1 MNVTGFCGSFHPR
14 KVRDGVALMGQVRQ
28 LCSPVENCAGQGVAR
43 RASATENPP
52 VSVPDKH
59 SADRSL
65 RLQQPSDLFQELRT
79 SFKNH
84 GVSGSVVGSWFSL
97 FEGDPKRS
105 MKGIDPSALNSKGS
119 EAGPVLEKMV
129 LVSQRRIEGLIK
141 RRQLRF
147 SGNEPSALAGVLVA
161 AALSRNA
168 QLFSNFFRL
177 LREVLDDQALTRML
191 LRELVVDRQIFKDPS
206 SLAEMLSRQGLSV
219 DEESLLSIYSQD
231 ERSQETSGRATR
243 SADAAGSEVGRR
255 TSTSA
260 GREASDVPPRASS
273 LSIVPEN
280 LNCSKQQ
287 LFRWLSDQSVSP
299 NKSYFTN
306 LMLHYKRTGRVQD
319 AVKLYNLL
327 DFDPRFVSSAMTI
340 LCMKSLLRQGQTHQV
355 LRVYVNTK
363 SMHKPDVHTF
373 SVLID
378 ACATMG
384 DLDKLENAIREMENC
399 KVVPN
404 AITITSIMK
413 GYSKPGKRSDA
424 VKYARELSAKYDI
437 AWDVKAFTSAIKACG
452 ASGDLSGME
461 RLYSEMTESAG
472 LQPNLICYTT
482 LIHGFAKA
490 GDCKNA
496 VLFFRE
502 MESRGIEAD
511 SHALGVLM
519 YAFAKVGDVQGALK
533 YLEESQRRGIQG
545 SDYMFSTLIQA
556 FIESNEHRGAVRT
569 YETLKAKGFS
579 CNLVVRTSVLNAY
592 SYLGDFEGAESIFEE
607 MRQDGLLRNIVQYT
621 SMMRV
626 YRRQGK
632 TIEAIALHDE
642 MTDKGI
648 APDGRSLTYLMKSLE
663 EADLLDKASVKVN
676 YLFKDDQNRGAYW
689 TSLML
694 IAALR
699 KDLNQVR
706 ATMERATS
714 AGWGK
719 DAELCRSY
727 IIALWGCGEAGTAA
741 SALATMLKTRASL
754 SAPKE
759 FRILVQ
765 AIRVQEGI
773 EWFGECIQALDVRLP
788 MRCYEILTELLCEE
802 GLYPRA
808 IQLAA
813 SLQSQSDW
821 TMQLLQT
828 IIRHAIT
835 KADLD
840 AANKALETA
849 GDLGLSPPND
859 VITAVSM
866 MQTKLAEK

>member
-1 MNVTGFCGSFHPR
+1 MNVTGLCGSFHPK
-14 KVRDGVALMGQVRQ
+14 KVRDGAALLGQARR
-28 LCSPVENCAGQGVAR
+28 LCSPVGSLSSGQGVGQ
-43 RASATENPP
+43 RASKIGDRPKPNKGTA
-52 VSVPDKH
+52 KH
-59 SADRSL
+59 TAGRSS
-65 RLQQPSDLFQELRT
+65 RLHQTSDLFQDLRT
-79 SFKNH
+79 SFKSH

-97 FEGDPKRS
+97 FEGDPKLS
-105 MKGIDPSALNSKGS
+105 MKGIELSALNSNGS

-129 LVSQRRIEGLIK
+129 LLSQRRIESLIK
-141 RRQLRF
+141 RRQLQL

-168 QLFSNFFRL
+168 KLFSDFFQL
-177 LREVLDDQALTRML
+177 LREILDDQALTQML
-191 LRELVVDRQIFKDPS
+191 MRELVVNRQIFKDPS
-206 SLAEMLSRQGLSV
+206 SLADMLSREGLSV

-231 ERSQETSGRATR
+231 ERSQETSGRTTR
-243 SADAAGSEVGRR
+243 SADAEGSEVGRR

-260 GREASDVPPRASS
+260 GREASDGPRRASA
-273 LSIVPEN
+273 LPIVPKN
-280 LNCSKQQ
+280 LDCSKSQ
-287 LFRWLSDQSVSP
+287 LIRGLTDQSVFPS
-299 NKSYFTN
+299 KAYFTK
-306 LMLHYKRTGRVQD
+306 LMLHYTRTGRVLD
-319 AVKLYNLL
+319 ALKLYNLL
-327 DFDPRFVSSAMTI
+327 DFDPRLVSSAMTV
-340 LCMKSLLRQGQTHQV
+340 LCMKCLLRQGRTHQV
-355 LRVYVNTK
+355 LRVYMNTK

-384 DLDKLENAIREMENC
+384 DLENLEKALREMESC

-413 GYSKPGKRSDA
+413 GYSKPGKRSDV
-424 VKYARELSAKYDI
+424 VKYARELSSKYNI
-437 AWDVKAFTSAIKACG
+437 AWDVKAYTSAIKACG
-452 ASGDLSGME
+452 AAGDLSGMKS
-461 RLYSEMTESAG
+461 LYSEMTESAG

-496 VLFFRE
+496 VRIFME

-511 SHALGVLM
+511 SYALSVLM

-533 YLEESQRRGIQG
+533 YLEESQRRGIQS

-556 FIESNEHRGAVRT
+556 FIESNEHSGAVRT

-592 SYLGDFEGAESIFEE
+592 SYLGDFEEAEKIFQE

-632 TIEAIALHDE
+632 TVETIALHDE

-648 APDGRSLTYLMKSLE
+648 APDGRSLTYLIKALH

-676 YLFKDDQNRGAYW
+676 YLFRDDQNRGAYW

-699 KDLNQVR
+699 KDLNQVTV
-706 ATMERATS
+706 TMERATT

-727 IIALWGCGEAGTAA
+727 IIALWDCGEADTAA
-741 SALATMLKTRASL
+741 NALATMLKTRASL

-759 FRILVQ
+759 FRILAQVRT
-765 AIRVQEGI
+765 AELVLHRNPTIFRYAERADT
-773 EWFGECIQALDVRLP
+773 ALLGFDQ
-788 MRCYEILTELLCEE
+788 
-802 GLYPRA
+802 PRPYA
-808 IQLAA
+808 Y
-813 SLQSQSDW
+813 
-821 TMQLLQT
+821 
-828 IIRHAIT
+828 R
-835 KADLD
+835 K
-840 AANKALETA
+840 
-849 GDLGLSPPND
+849 G
-859 VITAVSM
+859 
-866 MQTKLAEK
+866 